1 MKPVT
6 FLSVLLGLSAC
17 DPQVESRKAALPVQ
31 QAAPAPYAP
40 LTATGSAT
48 VTFAPAQ

>member
-6 FLSVLLGLSAC
+6 FLF
-17 DPQVESRKAALPVQ
+17 VQ

-48 VTFAPAQ
+48 VTVAPAQ